1 MDDFLLPC
9 LARDALFFFKATIF
23 LFSFKLCFN
32 TLKLA
37 FAIFL
42 NKIHFYLFSLAAFH
56 HVSVYPKK
64 ELPFFIHFTAGLCS
78 STAMIAL
85 LTHQFPEIMGVFAK
99 AVSMISRTCIE
110 YL

>member
-1 MDDFLLPC
+1 MQDITSGILGFVSSPEQSTSWTMKSQNSSPFNRHLLSTYCVP
-9 LARDALFFFKATIF
+9 RMVIVT
-23 LFSFKLCFN
+23 SQ
-32 TLKLA
+32 
-37 FAIFL
+37 
-42 NKIHFYLFSLAAFH
+42 HWYSAFH

-99 AVSMISRTCIE
+99 ALLFRPP
-110 YL
+110 